1 MKINMRN
8 KKVFLKFILSLSFFL
23 SFSNNAQA
31 NALDGLSPDYSLG
44 KSYAHALLISGHF
57 GYTQYKKISDPV
69 LEKRIQKIKNLLLQN
84 QADPYRYKNIK
95 VVLIQGV
102 ENEPNAFSLGPVILV
117 TKSLGDLLN
126 DLELAA
132 VIAHEF
138 AHSNKAH
145 FLARF
150 PMPLGSLALEI
161 GKFLLAPSK
170 EKAKSFM
177 SRVQGNL
184 EDVRLA
190 TEMQADC
197 LAAKQLKVLSA
208 RGYPN
213 SPEDLIS
220 ATNTMYGMDVT
231 TIEDDYGD
239 PGIIRA
245 KHLRNGTYDYI
256 GCEIF

>member
-1 MKINMRN
+1 MKH
-8 KKVFLKFILSLSFFL
+8 KKNIFLILLTLSFIWAY
-23 SFSNNAQA
+23 SEKAQA
-31 NALDGLSPDYSLG
+31 KNLNGLSPDYSLG
-44 KSYAHALLISGHF
+44 KSYAHALLLSGHF
-57 GYTQYKKISDPV
+57 GYSQYKKISDPL
-69 LEKRIQKIKNLLLQN
+69 LEKRIQKIQKLLLEN
-84 QADPYRYKNIK
+84 QADPYRYSSIK
-95 VVLIQGV
+95 VIIIQGT
-102 ENEPNAFSLGPVILV
+102 ENEPNAFSLGPVVLV

-126 DLELAA
+126 DLELTA

-145 FLARF
+145 FLARI

-161 GKFLLAPSK
+161 GKFLLSPSK
-170 EKAKSFM
+170 EKAKSFI
-177 SRVQGNL
+177 SRVQANL

-197 LAAKQLKVLSA
+197 LAVNQLKSLSA
-208 RGYPN
+208 KGYPN

-245 KHLRNGTYDYI
+245 KLIRKGIYDHI
-256 GCEIF
+256 GCQIF

>member
-1 MKINMRN
+1 MNRTKNI
-8 KKVFLKFILSLSFFL
+8 FYFILILSFVGIC
-23 SFSNNAQA
+23 SSKTHAS
-31 NALDGLSPDYSLG
+31 ALDGLYPDYSLG
-44 KSYAHALLISGHF
+44 KSYAHALLLSGHF
-57 GYTQYKKISDPV
+57 GYSQYKKISDPI
-69 LEKRIQKIKNLLLQN
+69 LEKRIQKIQKLLLKNQN
-84 QADPYRYKNIK
+84 ERYRYSNIK
-95 VVLIQGV
+95 IILIQGV
-102 ENEPNAFSLGPVILV
+102 ENEPNAFSLGPVVLV

-126 DLELAA
+126 DLELTA

-145 FLARF
+145 FLARI

-161 GKFLLAPSK
+161 GKFLMAPSK
-170 EKAKSFM
+170 EKAKSFI
-177 SRVQGNL
+177 SRVQANL
-184 EDVRLA
+184 EDVHLA

-197 LAAKQLKVLSA
+197 LAANQLKALSA

-245 KHLRNGTYDYI
+245 KHIRNGIYDHI
-256 GCEIF
+256 GCHIF